1 MVNGMVRRIDELG
14 RIVIPKELRNSLKIN
29 SGDAMEIE
37 LDSGKQLVIKKLSS
51 LQGMEEELFNIA
63 KVINELTNATI
74 IFANEEKVIISY
86 GKRSELYLDKYI
98 NQSIYNKINN
108 NLELYRNIHII
119 NNFLEQQP
127 TYICTIGNNNFS
139 KGIMIIIE
147 NEKIITSNQ
156 QEIIINFKKFINKS
170 LIN

>member
-1 MVNGMVRRIDELG
+1 MVRRIDELG

-37 LDSGKQLVIKKLSS
+37 LDSGKQLTIKKLSS

-119 NNFLEQQP
+119 DNFLEQHP
-127 TYICTIGNNNFS
+127 TYICTIGNNNVS